1 MADAITGNT
10 ELVATKQD
18 LVASLVQRELAAAA
32 KLLPTVT
39 DLSQFAVKGA
49 KQVKVPRLDSFTAVD
64 RASGVA
70 CDATVLTAATDDI
83 DLDQCLCVSWIIDSC
98 DEIQSNINSQLEFA
112 KRAATA
118 HGRAVDSLIIADLE
132 TTALTATAGAISRD
146 IVLEMREG
154 LLTANA
160 DANNLW
166 LALGPDQES
175 EMLKIAEF
183 TRADI
188 YGTSNI
194 PDGMIGRVYGVNV
207 MISNLIGAST
217 FYMYDKAAAGVAFQ
231 QGPQMATQPEIQY
244 GSGAERH
251 VMDQLLGTSLLQNGA
266 LVYKD
271 GN

>member
-1 MADAITGNT
+1 MADAITGDT
-10 ELVATKQD
+10 QLVATKQD
-18 LVASLVQRELAAAA
+18 LVASFVQRELQASA
-32 KLLPTVT
+32 KLLPTVM
-39 DLSQFAVKGA
+39 DLSSFAVPGA
-49 KQVKVPRLDSFTAVD
+49 KQIKVPKLDSFVAAD
-64 RASGVA
+64 RASGTP
-70 CDATVLTAATDDI
+70 CDATVLTATTDDI

-98 DEIQSNINSQLEFA
+98 DEVQSNINSQLEFA
-112 KRAATA
+112 RRAASA
-118 HGRAVDSLIIADLE
+118 HGRKVDELLIADLE
-132 TTALTATAGAISRD
+132 TTANVATVGAISRD

-166 LALGPDQES
+166 LAVGPDS
-175 EMLKIAEF
+175 EAELLKIAEF

-207 MISNLIGAST
+207 IISNLIGAST
-217 FYMYDKAAAGVAFQ
+217 FYMYDKSGQAIAFQ
-231 QGPQMATQPEIQY
+231 QRPQMASQPEIAY

-251 VMDQLLGTSLLQNGA
+251 VMDQLLGTQLMQGGA